1 LPVYNDPVREAEQ
14 REERIKLAW
23 HRSGHGGVYAARQ
36 AVDEAAA
43 VHENAVE
50 AYRRTMLRVMTTRN
64 ALSNASDQVMGERA
78 DRLAQLRVAQG
89 IADVAKFRM
98 EQAGIDLDNA
108 IKELREATAV
118 IP

>member
-1 LPVYNDPVREAEQ
+1 
-14 REERIKLAW
+14 
-23 HRSGHGGVYAARQ
+23 
-36 AVDEAAA
+36 